1 MVRDHNVSIFDHE
14 RQPLRDCVSKVFAA
28 ASFLQYEAVEEVLVG
43 RIVMKPHPTGLAH
56 AAFLDR
62 PRYRKD
68 LINAVGLIERFSV
81 VRERKRTQTN
91 FAISSWSSARSL
103 EESRNVPRDLKP
115 SRCWNCG
122 RAGHVSRDCRRQ
134 PPVWKRAGAR
144 RSVGPRAATVGAI
157 REVVVTLSATLFWI
171 ELSLRTGKVPALDDT
186 GAQLSCLRSDL
197 VEYLYMRGEGCT
209 FSHYVF
215 PGLLADGTKSQ
226 VNDAVKLHVRLHSF
240 SWDHE
245 FKILKEGP
253 FSAIVG
259 MDFLQR
265 TRMRIDVSS
274 RNYGFAFAPNVVGS
288 CLNAESLE
296 NNEEFLQRLCGEV
309 VGCNAREQNHPSDLR
324 PEILK
329 EEFPS
334 LFSSSLGISK
344 CNPYHIELADTT
356 LDPSPPLRCAP
367 PNGGFKNI

>member
-1 MVRDHNVSIFDHE
+1 
-14 RQPLRDCVSKVFAA
+14 
-28 ASFLQYEAVEEVLVG
+28 
-43 RIVMKPHPTGLAH
+43 
-56 AAFLDR
+56 
-62 PRYRKD
+62 
-68 LINAVGLIERFSV
+68 
-81 VRERKRTQTN
+81 
-91 FAISSWSSARSL
+91 
-103 EESRNVPRDLKP
+103 
-115 SRCWNCG
+115 
-122 RAGHVSRDCRRQ
+122 
-134 PPVWKRAGAR
+134 
-144 RSVGPRAATVGAI
+144 
-157 REVVVTLSATLFWI
+157 
-171 ELSLRTGKVPALDDT
+171 
-186 GAQLSCLRSDL
+186 
-197 VEYLYMRGEGCT
+197 MRGEGCT

-274 RNYGFAFAPNVVGS
+274 RNYGFAFSPNVVGS

-309 VGCNAREQNHPSDLR
+309 VGCNAREQNHPSDLS

-334 LFSSSLGISK
+334 LFSSSLGIAK
-344 CNPYHIELADTT
+344 CNPYHIELADKT
-356 LDPSPPLRCAP
+356 PV
-367 PNGGFKNI
+367 